1 MTPIRGPLARLDRSR
16 DELAKAWLVRLIE
29 RASLEEIS
37 ELPTDQ
43 IARELPELISD
54 IVEQVA
60 STNGDPYDLTERQ
73 RQRAAA
79 LAGLRSG
86 RDTSPA
92 EVARDI
98 SALQAVLVRA
108 LREELAEKDPE
119 RFADAVERLADATGA
134 VQAAAVEELVRT
146 RSRELES
153 QANTDPLTGLG
164 NLRNLQTELAQMLEM
179 QKRYGHP
186 FGVLLMDIDG
196 LKRVNDSQGHQA
208 GDRLLMQ
215 VAMALSRSIRTVD
228 VAARLGGDEFCV
240 LAPEQEAASRRRARR
255 APRDRG
261 GRRGVDPGRP
271 ARGAVDR
278 RRLVPR
284 ARRRRRGTDR
294 RGRPRDVPGQG
305 GRGQRRGG
313 RGRRADRAEVAE
325 EARTAR
331 RSRLPALAN
340 CSNKGQLPPWQSSH
354 LGVAPRGSTC
364 TRRRRRIAHAAGRIG
379 GGPEMHRMRD
389 AGLPPLPGRPVPLV
403 LRSTTPEVRAT
414 RSARGGFRSPRPA
427 SASRR
432 PAWRG
437 SAWCGCARSR
447 WTARASGRRRRSASR
462 RRASGGS
469 RAGGR

>member
-60 STNGDPYDLTERQ
+60 STNGDPYELTERQ
-73 RQRAAA
+73 TQRAAA

-86 RDTSPA
+86 RDTSA
-92 EVARDI
+92 ADVARDI
-98 SALQAVLVRA
+98 AALQAVLVRA
-108 LREELAEKDPE
+108 LRDELAEKDPE

-164 NLRNLQTELAQMLEM
+164 NLRNLQSELAKMLEM

-215 VAMALSRSIRTVD
+215 VAMALQRSIRSVD

-240 LAPEQEAASRRRARR
+240 LAPEQGSAAAVLLAERLATAVAEEVSIPAD
-255 APRDRG
+255 PPVG
-261 GRRGVDPGRP
+261 LSIGVVSCPEHGED
-271 ARGAVDR
+271 AESLIDA
-278 RRLVPR
+278 
-284 ARRRRRGTDR
+284 
-294 RGRPRDVPGQG
+294 
-305 GRGQRRGG
+305 
-313 RGRRADRAEVAE
+313 ADRAMYRAKAAGENVAIGEAGEPEPEVAE
-325 EARTAR
+325 EST
-331 RSRLPALAN
+331 N
-340 CSNKGQLPPWQSSH
+340 
-354 LGVAPRGSTC
+354 GS
-364 TRRRRRIAHAAGRIG
+364 
-379 GGPEMHRMRD
+379 P
-389 AGLPPLPGRPVPLV
+389 
-403 LRSTTPEVRAT
+403 
-414 RSARGGFRSPRPA
+414 
-427 SASRR
+427 
-432 PAWRG
+432 
-437 SAWCGCARSR
+437 
-447 WTARASGRRRRSASR
+447 
-462 RRASGGS
+462 
-469 RAGGR
+469 